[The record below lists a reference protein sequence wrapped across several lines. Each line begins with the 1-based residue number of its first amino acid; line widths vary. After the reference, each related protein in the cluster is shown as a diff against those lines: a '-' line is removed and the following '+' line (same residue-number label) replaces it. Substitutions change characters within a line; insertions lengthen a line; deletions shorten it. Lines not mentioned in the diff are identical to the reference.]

1 MGLDMYFNR
10 RIYVGGMYDFNK
22 VKGEIKLTKGNMDE
36 PIKVDLKKVSY
47 IVEEVGYWRKDNHI
61 HNWFVTNNQN
71 GNDDCG
77 DYYVSKE
84 NLEELLGVCKQVLE
98 NHELAEQLLPTQSG
112 FFFGSTEY
120 NEYYFKSVEYTVK
133 LIEEIFEEDPE
144 FKNEY
149 YYTSSW

>member
-22 VKGEIKLTKGNMDE
+22 VKGEIKLTKGDMDE

-47 IVEEVGYWRKDNHI
+47 IVEEVGYWRKNNHI
-61 HNWFVTNNQN
+61 HNWFVTNIQN

-144 FKNEY
+144 FENDY